1 MVTFAERVVT
11 TFNAK
16 KSKGKADDP
25 ITLINPAWHQ
35 VVSVYVLLAL
45 LIASPPPLFYPTHS
59 HPHPSKNPYL
69 VRIATGPRPA

>member
-35 VVSVYVLLAL
+35 VVSVYVLGL
-45 LIASPPPLFYPTHS
+45 LIAPPLLS
-59 HPHPSKNPYL
+59 HPHSYPHP
-69 VRIATGPRPA
+69 